1 MRVYFTG
8 KYTGLLSVTLS
19 YDNKINFNN
28 NKKKNASHNVNCEK
42 NRG

>member
-1 MRVYFTG
+1 MRAYFTG

-28 NKKKNASHNVNCEK
+28 KKKNASHNVNCEK